1 MLPAVLVPDY
11 TFQQHLILVCVN
23 AAFELYS
30 HLMLSTT
37 VFLRSNRG
45 NKLLGHS
52 GWYLLHLHTSYMAGN
67 GKYTDSIVYAC
78 ILRVIIVT
86 TLCTSKYTLLN
97 YDRKAI

>member
-30 HLMLSTT
+30 HLMLSPI
-37 VFLRSNRG
+37 VLLRSNRG
-45 NKLLGHS
+45 NKLLGTC
-52 GWYLLHLHTSYMAGN
+52 YTYTLLIQQA
-67 GKYTDSIVYAC
+67 IVNIQIIEFMPAF
-78 ILRVIIVT
+78 LRVIIVT
-86 TLCTSKYTLLN
+86 TLCTSKCTQLN